1 MISQDSKTLSMIE
14 KVVQRR
20 KKWEFLRR
28 EYALKFPTM
37 SMKIPKDA
45 SRLSHYAIRN
55 VAYLPTPE
63 KKPIARSQENT
74 VQSDDTDQPCNDD
87 SKNGR
92 IGNIMRRNREITLDL
107 LVTEAGL

>member
-1 MISQDSKTLSMIE
+1 MVE

-45 SRLSHYAIRN
+45 SRLSHYAMQ
-55 VAYLPTPE
+55 TPE
-63 KKPIARSQENT
+63 KRPAIASQVNAA
-74 VQSDDTDQPCNDD
+74 QSLEIDQPRKED
-87 SKNGR
+87 SSNKR
-92 IGNIMRRNREITLDL
+92 MDNIMRKNREITLDL
-107 LVTEAGL
+107 LLAEAGL